1 MKPPGSYIKGAAHQ
15 PVITVAGHFNGMHP
29 CMHGNV
35 PVTSEMWFRGD
46 DHADVIIER
55 DRYREGLREIVALF
69 DKEDVEMLDFLE
81 VAERA
86 LK

>member
-29 CMHGNV
+29 IMDVNC
-35 PVTSEMWFRGD
+35 PDQEKWFRSD
-46 DHADVIIER
+46 DYLALAALR
-55 DRYREGLREIVALF
+55 DRYQRGLNEIITLF